1 MRLPILRTFMGR
13 PASNDRDAWP
23 RALKAPC
30 LLTIDI
36 VIAWLVWLA
45 AMGPAAAQQA
55 NQPGF
60 DPRQSEKYFDDQ
72 QNRTARPAERPSLRM
87 PQFERPQ
94 ADTKPQFALR
104 GVTIT
109 GALAIPRERL
119 AGVYQ
124 PYLGR
129 TVSQADLVAIAEGI
143 SDLYRAAGF
152 HLSRAVIP
160 PQDIQ
165 NGRVLV
171 RVIEGGITEVAL
183 MGDDAERF
191 GVRPFLNPVLAEFPS
206 RLSTLE
212 RQLLLVNGLPGLRV
226 TDSAI
231 EEIGGSTGRFRL
243 AVYLKSWHV
252 YTWFGLDNLGSSAIG
267 PWQSYATGALNSYLL
282 PGDSLVL
289 NLSTTPNNARELG
302 FGRVSYDVPV
312 GTDGIR
318 VGASAL
324 YSAVRPGDD
333 RRLINDRTI
342 TEAFD
347 LRTSVTPLQS
357 QGSSLT
363 VTAALDYSNV
373 SETTDFGPLY
383 YDHIRTFSVTSDYHL
398 RDGFGGNNYFTVTYR
413 QGLDIFGASHSDDL
427 ISHDGAIPDFSVFDV
442 WYTRYQTITDA
453 WSLKLAAASQMANA
467 ALFTSQQFY
476 LGGAAFGRG
485 YGAAEISGDNGLA
498 GSLELRYDHKLNYR
512 YWPGFQLYSFVD
524 EGAVWNYGYNLT
536 DGLAL
541 TSVGAGAR
549 FFFCEDITADVGVAF
564 PLSYRSP
571 DNPARDAR
579 LLVSISSAFK
589 PLLGQRPIR

>member
-30 LLTIDI
+30 LLTIAI
-36 VIAWLVWLA
+36 VIAWLVWPA
-45 AMGPAAAQQA
+45 AMAPPPAQQA

-226 TDSAI
+226 
-231 EEIGGSTGRFRL
+231 

-267 PWQSYATGALNSYLL
+267 PWQSYATGAFNSYLL

-363 VTAALDYSNV
+363 VTAALDY
-373 SETTDFGPLY
+373 
-383 YDHIRTFSVTSDYHL
+383 
-398 RDGFGGNNYFTVTYR
+398 
-413 QGLDIFGASHSDDL
+413 
-427 ISHDGAIPDFSVFDV
+427 
-442 WYTRYQTITDA
+442 
-453 WSLKLAAASQMANA
+453 
-467 ALFTSQQFY
+467 
-476 LGGAAFGRG
+476 
-485 YGAAEISGDNGLA
+485 
-498 GSLELRYDHKLNYR
+498 
-512 YWPGFQLYSFVD
+512 
-524 EGAVWNYGYNLT
+524 
-536 DGLAL
+536 
-541 TSVGAGAR
+541 
-549 FFFCEDITADVGVAF
+549 
-564 PLSYRSP
+564 
-571 DNPARDAR
+571 
-579 LLVSISSAFK
+579 
-589 PLLGQRPIR
+589 

>member
-1 MRLPILRTFMGR
+1 MT
-13 PASNDRDAWP
+13 
-23 RALKAPC
+23 
-30 LLTIDI
+30 
-36 VIAWLVWLA
+36 
-45 AMGPAAAQQA
+45 PAAAQQA

-72 QNRTARPAERPSLRM
+72 QNRPARPAERPSLRM
-87 PQFERPQ
+87 PRFERPY

-109 GALAIPRERL
+109 GALTIPRERL
-119 AGVYQ
+119 AAVYQ

-129 TVSQADLVAIAEGI
+129 IVSQADLLAIAEGI
-143 SDLYRAAGF
+143 SDLYRAAGL

-165 NGRVLV
+165 NGQVLV
-171 RVIEGGITEVAL
+171 RVIEGSIAEVAL
-183 MGDDAERF
+183 KGDDAERF

-206 RLSTLE
+206 RFSTLE
-212 RQLLLVNGLPGLRV
+212 RQLLLVNGLPGVRI

-231 EEIGGSTGRFRL
+231 EEIGGPTGRFRL
-243 AVYLKSWHV
+243 VVYLKTWHA
-252 YTWFGLDNLGSSAIG
+252 YTWFGLDDLGSSAIG
-267 PWQSYATGALNSYLL
+267 PWQSYATGAFNSYLL

-289 NLSTTPNNARELG
+289 NLSTTPNNPRELD

-324 YSAVRPGDD
+324 YSEVRPGDD
-333 RRLINDRTI
+333 RRLINDNTI
-342 TEAFD
+342 TEAFE
-347 LRTSVTPLQS
+347 LCTRVTPLQS
-357 QGSSLT
+357 RGSSLT
-363 VTAALDYSNV
+363 VTAALDYSDV

-383 YDHIRTFSVTSDYHL
+383 YDHIRTFSLTADYHL
-398 RDGFGGNNYFTVTYR
+398 QDGFGGNNYFTATYR

-427 ISHDGAIPDFSVFDV
+427 ISHDGAIPEFSVFDL
-442 WYTRYQTITDA
+442 WYTRYQTIADA
-453 WSLKLAAASQMANA
+453 WSLKFAAASQMANA
-467 ALFTSQQFY
+467 PLFTSQQFY
-476 LGGAAFGRG
+476 LGGAVFGRG

-498 GSLELRYDHKLNYR
+498 GSLELRYDHKLIYP
-512 YWPGFQLYSFVD
+512 YWSGLQLYGFVD
-524 EGAVWNYGYNLT
+524 AGAVWNYDYNLT
-536 DGLAL
+536 DGLVL

-549 FFFCEDITADVGVAF
+549 FFFCEDITADIGVAF

-579 LLVSISSAFK
+579 LLVTISSTFK
-589 PLLGQRPIR
+589 PLQRPIR